1 MRKNLV
7 LKRGLAVM
15 TVLAL
20 LCVFTVSAFAAA
32 TYETTTTYDLSD
44 PSYVNVTSII
54 YDVEQD
60 DQITYL
66 AYDREE
72 EEDQPYAEDGDTNI
86 IYIDQKQPEDG
97 EDFVKFEYRADINKI
112 SNVLVKFGAAETD
125 IDGPV
130 EEGNDVILAHDLSN
144 NIEWS
149 AEGGD
154 VEFPDKILYNTP
166 TTFKIIPDSNYKI
179 GSITVNGNPV
189 NLSTVIPQNDG
200 SCYYTVDNVDED
212 FSMAVTFVVDNDDY
226 TPTIKPGSKY
236 DNGVFDQDEDNNITT
251 FSTVKYPKTAS
262 YVDYG
267 ILFSTTYN
275 TLETLKF
282 PEGYTTDYDKDIE
295 DFEVEEGKI
304 TKYRAK
310 AIGYDGKYAVMLKDG
325 GSGIINDADTYYTRP
340 YLVVGGEVLY
350 GAIQTFSAADAD

>member
-72 EEDQPYAEDGDTNI
+72 EDQPYAEDGDTNI

-97 EDFVKFEYRADINKI
+97 EYFVKFEYRADINKI
-112 SNVLVKFGAAETD
+112 SNVLVKFGSAETEIQEPKSEVIHAYEAD
-125 IDGPV
+125 IDWN
-130 EEGNDVILAHDLSN
+130 EEC
-144 NIEWS
+144 
-149 AEGGD
+149 GD

-166 TTFKIIPDSNYKI
+166 TTFKIMPNSNYKI
-179 GSITVNGNPV
+179 GSITVNGDSV

-212 FSMAVTFVVDNDDY
+212 FSMAVIFVVDNDDY
-226 TPTIKPGSKY
+226 TPAIKSGSKY
-236 DNGVFDQDEDNNITT
+236 GSVFDADNTENNSITT
-251 FSTVKYPKTAS
+251 FSTVKLPKPTNNAV
-262 YVDYG
+262 YDEYDFG
-267 ILFSTTYN
+267 ILFSKTV
-275 TLETLKF
+275 ETLKF
-282 PEGYTTDYDKDIE
+282 PGAYSADLNGDIV
-295 DFEVEEGKI
+295 DLGNDV

-325 GSGIINDADTYYTRP
+325 GSGIISDEYTYYTRP
-340 YLVVGGEVLY
+340 YLIVDGEVLY

>member
-60 DQITYL
+60 DQIAYL
-66 AYDREE
+66 AYDRSEQGE
-72 EEDQPYAEDGDTNI
+72 PYAESGNTNI

-125 IDGPV
+125 IGGPV
-130 EEGNDVILAHDLSN
+130 EEGNDVILAHDLF
-144 NIEWS
+144 NIEWT
-149 AEGGD
+149 EGGD

-179 GSITVNGNPV
+179 GSITVNGDSV

-226 TPTIKPGSKY
+226 TPTIKPGNKY
-236 DNGVFDQDEDNNITT
+236 DNGVFDKGENNNITT
-251 FSTVKYPKTAS
+251 FSTVKYPKDATN
-262 YVDYG
+262 VDFG

-275 TLETLKF
+275 TPETLKF

-295 DFEVEEGKI
+295 DFEEEEGKI

-340 YLVVGGEVLY
+340 YLVVDGVVQY
-350 GAIQTFSAADAD
+350 GAVQTFSAENEE

>member
-66 AYDREE
+66 AYDREDE
-72 EEDQPYAEDGDTNI
+72 DDQPYAEDGDTNI

-112 SNVLVKFGAAETD
+112 SNVLVKFGSAETEIQEPKSEVIHAYEAD
-125 IDGPV
+125 IDWN
-130 EEGNDVILAHDLSN
+130 EEC
-144 NIEWS
+144 
-149 AEGGD
+149 GD

-166 TTFKIIPDSNYKI
+166 TTFKIMPNSNYKI
-179 GSITVNGNPV
+179 GSITVNGDSV
-189 NLSTVIPQNDG
+189 NLSTVIPQEDG
-200 SCYYTVDNVDED
+200 SCFYTVDNVDED
-212 FSMAVTFVVDNDDY
+212 FSMTVGFIEDIDDY
-226 TPTIKPGSKY
+226 TPAIKPGSKY
-236 DNGVFDQDEDNNITT
+236 GSVFDADNTENNSITT
-251 FSTVKYPKTAS
+251 FSTVKLPKPTNNAV
-262 YVDYG
+262 YDEYDFG
-267 ILFSTTYN
+267 ILFSKTAKTV
-275 TLETLKF
+275 ETLKF
-282 PEGYTTDYDKDIE
+282 PDGDLSEWDGDIE
-295 DFEVEEGKI
+295 DLENDV

-310 AIGYDGKYAVMLKDG
+310 AIGYDGKYAVRLIDG
-325 GSGIINDADTYYTRP
+325 GSDEIAGADAYYTRP
-340 YLVVGGEVLY
+340 YLVVDGEVLY

>member
-72 EEDQPYAEDGDTNI
+72 EEEQPYAENGDTNI

-97 EDFVKFEYRADINKI
+97 ENFVKFEYRADINKI
-112 SNVLVKFGAAETD
+112 SNVLVKFGSAETEIQEPKSEVIHAYEAD
-125 IDGPV
+125 IDVSGEGEVTGP
-130 EEGNDVILAHDLSN
+130 E
-144 NIEWS
+144 
-149 AEGGD
+149 
-154 VEFPDKILYNTP
+154 KILEDTP
-166 TTFKIIPDSNYKI
+166 VTFKITPESNYKI

-189 NLSTVIPQNDG
+189 NLSTVIPQHDG
-200 SCYYTVDNVDED
+200 SCYYTVDNVNEG
-212 FSMAVTFVVDNDDY
+212 FSMTVTFVEDYDDY

-251 FSTVKYPKTAS
+251 FSTVKYPKTATN
-262 YVDYG
+262 VDFG

-275 TLETLKF
+275 APETLKF
-282 PEGYTTDYDKDIE
+282 PEGYITDYDKDIE
-295 DFEVEEGKI
+295 DFEEEEGKI

-340 YLVVGGEVLY
+340 YLIVDGEVLY